1 MCNYS
6 LAEQSNERKIKFLR
20 YVTRRACDGFKES
33 IERMKCTK
41 ACSYQFCKKK
51 TSKFSSTELEKQ
63 F

>member
-33 IERMKCTK
+33 IERMICIK
-41 ACSYQFCKKK
+41 AVVTSSAKKDVK
-51 TSKFSSTELEKQ
+51 VLLDRT
-63 F
+63 